1 MALLRGV
8 RPRPSD
14 REDPPKAVRP
24 RPSDR
29 EDPPKR
35 FRTGLLA
42 KSVFSS
48 VVFHQST
55 GWKDSPQTKKAT
67 R

>member
-1 MALLRGV
+1 MALLRAV

-35 FRTGLLA
+35 FAPAFLA
-42 KSVFSS
+42 KSAFSS
-48 VVFHQST
+48 VVFTNQQTGRIHQ
-55 GWKDSPQTKKAT
+55 